1 MLTDRVLVLQFG
13 EGAVEL
19 FGVEI
24 AVVLRLMI
32 EQNLV
37 ALLHQDAGLF
47 DGFFGV
53 LQALAQLAD
62 VSVVD
67 PQQVFEATVIQFRMA
82 GAPVS
87 DFADKI
93 TFLVLQCLQPFL
105 LRLEF
110 GGDLHLLR
118 EDALP
123 RLGGRGFCAA

>member
-1 MLTDRVLVLQFG
+1 M
-13 EGAVEL
+13 

-37 ALLHQDAGLF
+37 AFLHQDAGLL

-67 PQQVFEATVIQFRMA
+67 PQQVFEATVIQLRMA

-87 DFADKI
+87 DFAAKI
-93 TFLVLQCLQPFL
+93 TLLVLQCLQPFL
-105 LRLEF
+105 L
-110 GGDLHLLR
+110 
-118 EDALP
+118 
-123 RLGGRGFCAA
+123 